1 MKVVNPEDDDWDD
14 LFENFSFEDLQEINN
29 KNLKLGYDENDTE
42 DKMDFLNR
50 LPFDCKTQWIEEI
63 EQKQMKK
70 MSMEDK
76 ERVTNFLNKWKQSD
90 TRFAGSQEES
100 LLYPTPEP
108 TEKKNE
114 KKPKVTEIEAE
125 LRHLTMDSEEDEQ
138 FVAFITSLIPI
149 PKPTGKY

>member
-63 EQKQMKK
+63 EQKQMQK

-90 TRFAGSQEES
+90 TRFAGS
-100 LLYPTPEP
+100 
-108 TEKKNE
+108 
-114 KKPKVTEIEAE
+114 
-125 LRHLTMDSEEDEQ
+125 
-138 FVAFITSLIPI
+138 
-149 PKPTGKY
+149 

>member
-29 KNLKLGYDENDTE
+29 KNLKLGYDDNDTE

-70 MSMEDK
+70 MSIEDK

-125 LRHLTMDSEEDEQ
+125 LRHLTMDSEEDE
-138 FVAFITSLIPI
+138 
-149 PKPTGKY
+149 